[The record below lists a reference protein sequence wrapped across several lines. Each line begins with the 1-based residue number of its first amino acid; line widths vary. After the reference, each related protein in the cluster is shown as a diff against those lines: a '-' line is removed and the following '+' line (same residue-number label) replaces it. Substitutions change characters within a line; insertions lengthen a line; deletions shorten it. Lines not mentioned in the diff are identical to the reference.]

1 MRKGKI
7 AAQAAHASMKVFFD
21 RATIGANRMIID
33 INEDMSLWAQDGFKK
48 VVLSV
53 EDEETMLCAYAYAQA
68 ADLPCALITDRGH
81 TEFHFVPTNTCIAIG
96 PADADLID
104 LITGPTGKI
113 PTKLA

>member
-53 EDEETMLCAYAYAQA
+53 EDKKQCSVHMLMLRQQIYPARSS
-68 ADLPCALITDRGH
+68 P
-81 TEFHFVPTNTCIAIG
+81 TEDTLNFTSSLLT
-96 PADADLID
+96 PA
-104 LITGPTGKI
+104 
-113 PTKLA
+113 